1 MSKTRRSMA
10 VGTFVLLA
18 VLGTAWAY
26 ERTQVIPQA
35 FGPSEAVSAPANPVP
50 PDAPATTDWAQ
61 EYDRSDLILSQ
72 G

>member
-10 VGTFVLLA
+10 VGSFVLLA

-26 ERTQVIPQA
+26 ERTQVVPQTY
-35 FGPSEAVSAPANPVP
+35 GPSEAVAAPANPVP
-50 PDAPATTDWAQ
+50 PDAPVVDWAQ
-61 EYDRSDLILSQ
+61 EYDRSDLILLQ

>member
-1 MSKTRRSMA
+1 MSKTRRAIA

-35 FGPSEAVSAPANPVP
+35 YGPSETVSAPANPVP
-50 PDAPATTDWAQ
+50 PDAPATDWAQ

>member
-1 MSKTRRSMA
+1 MTKTRRAVA

-26 ERTQVIPQA
+26 ERTQVVPQA
-35 FGPSEAVSAPANPVP
+35 YGTSEAVSAPANPVP
-50 PDAPATTDWAQ
+50 PDAPATGGAQ
-61 EYDRSDLILSQ
+61 EYDRSGLILSQ

>member
-1 MSKTRRSMA
+1 MTKTRRAVA

-26 ERTQVIPQA
+26 ERTQVVPQA
-35 FGPSEAVSAPANPVP
+35 YGTPEVSAPANPVP
-50 PDAPATTDWAQ
+50 PDAPATDWAQ
-61 EYDRSDLILSQ
+61 EYDRSNLILSQ

>member
-1 MSKTRRSMA
+1 MSKTRRAMA
-10 VGTFVLLA
+10 VGSFVLLA

-26 ERTQVIPQA
+26 ERTQAVPQTY
-35 FGPSEAVSAPANPVP
+35 GPSETVAAPANPVP
-50 PDAPATTDWAQ
+50 PDAPAADWAQ